1 MRRAGSP
8 SAGPVLARLA
18 RPVSRT
24 PTRLAV
30 VSDPHVTPT
39 GSGTWKVYH
48 RTETRLRTAVSTITD
63 LDVDAT
69 VVLGDLTRDGRPGEY
84 DVVDEI
90 LADLPTPWVSVP
102 GNHDVPKRWD
112 DYDAPTPSA
121 FADRYS
127 TGELPF
133 VHRVGGVDVIGL
145 DSASGGPDLDLYD
158 SHEGVIPDQH
168 LHWLDEHLAD
178 ATTPLVVLHHNLFH
192 PRQHTGQFPDGDFY
206 QLRNASALTEI
217 LATHGV
223 PLVLSGHIHWPAT
236 AVRDGVREIIA
247 PATCSFPQ
255 SFLLVDIDRMGTTI
269 RLVPLAGPKG
279 IAEAYTLASR
289 GAAHGQ
295 GIAAHADRGLLS
307 SLPLV
312 DERTPPN
319 RPVGS
324 DVPGAVRW
332 R

>member
-1 MRRAGSP
+1 MKTARPNSP
-8 SAGPVLARLA
+8 GPVLARLA

-24 PTRLAV
+24 PTRIAV
-30 VSDPHVTPT
+30 VADPHVTPT

-48 RTETRLRTAVSTITD
+48 RTENRLRTAVSTISD

-69 VVLGDLTRDGRPGEY
+69 VLLGDLTRDGRPGEY

-90 LADLPTPWVSVP
+90 LGGLPNSWVSVP
-102 GNHDVPKRWD
+102 GNHDVPKYWD
-112 DYDAPTPSA
+112 DYEAPTA
-121 FADRYS
+121 GQFAARYA

-145 DSASGGPDLDLYD
+145 DSATGGPDIDLSD
-158 SHEGVIPDQH
+158 SHEGVIPDSN

-206 QLRNASALTEI
+206 QLRNADELTEV
-217 LATHGV
+217 LARHSV
-223 PLVLSGHIHWPAT
+223 PLVFSGHIHWPAT
-236 AVRDGVREIIA
+236 AVRDGVREITA

-255 SFLLVDIDRMGTTI
+255 SFLLVELDRKGTTI

-279 IAEAYTLASR
+279 MAEAYTLASS
-289 GAAHGQ
+289 GSAHGQ
-295 GIAAHADRGLLS
+295 GIVAHADRSVLS
-307 SLPLV
+307 TFPLV
-312 DERTPPN
+312 DERTLSSQS
-319 RPVGS
+319 VGA